1 MKLIY
6 CGRHLKI
13 NKTVLDENYETL
25 NANPHE
31 YFGIFLNSRKN
42 FIKCRCEKHGET
54 LY

>member
-1 MKLIY
+1 MTLIY

-13 NKTVLDENYETL
+13 NKRILDQNYETL

-31 YFGIFLNSRKN
+31 YFGIFEFSK
-42 FIKCRCEKHGET
+42 E